1 MGQNPSYDD
10 LATFFASY
18 AEFSV
23 LYDAEAMSYYGGSNS
38 SPDVFPPQL
47 RNATVVI
54 TSLVSCGH
62 LPTSD
67 DLEIIGV
74 VAGGG
79 DLIFDALAR
88 TQI

>member
-1 MGQNPSYDD
+1 M
-10 LATFFASY
+10 
-18 AEFSV
+18 
-23 LYDAEAMSYYGGSNS
+23 
-38 SPDVFPPQL
+38 
-47 RNATVVI
+47 I
-54 TSLVSCGH
+54 TALMALGH